1 MLLTKPS
8 SKFGESHY
16 YECVKDKYGSYGW
29 KSCAENKDNYDAWR
43 FLVCTISAEVTTDD
57 YFGYAIDRQS
67 AKTIADFNLLPDGI
81 KEDLLNRLALTG
93 N

>member
-1 MLLTKPS
+1 MLLAKPS

-16 YECVKDKYGSYGW
+16 YECIKDKYGSYGW
-29 KSCAENKDNYDAWR
+29 KPCAESKDNYAAWR

-57 YFGYAIDRQS
+57 YFGYAIDRQL